1 MIPPWIKNPSP
12 ASNTSLSKQTEEEI
26 PAEDHLV
33 SSQNALRASDFFS
46 ESQATM
52 ESFREESI
60 SDDDDSSA
68 PPFPVSST
76 PTSPLQRSESS
87 RSATNILDGEAEP
100 VWLRDLKVFTLFL
113 FSLFKANSSMVN
125 NCCRETS
132 LVYLFTF
139 KM

>member
-12 ASNTSLSKQTEEEI
+12 ASNTSLSKQAEEEI
-26 PAEDHLV
+26 RAEDLI

-46 ESQATM
+46 ESQATL

-60 SDDDDSSA
+60 PDDDDSSA
-68 PPFPVSST
+68 PPFPVSPT

-100 VWLRDLKVFTLFL
+100 VWLRDLKVFTSSL
-113 FSLFKANSSMVN
+113 FSL
-125 NCCRETS
+125 S
-132 LVYLFTF
+132 L
-139 KM
+139 KQIPKW